1 MAEGN
6 VKRDGL
12 LECREHIGRN
22 SPELWPEQL
31 PGAWDMWKSCSA
43 PGTKPTKFRTDL
55 GPQDVRFVNELG
67 QLNPDQ
73 LMEYVRTLQNNVYTL
88 GVEEGL

>member
-31 PGAWDMWKSCSA
+31 PGAWDMWKSVKIVPLHFTVS
-43 PGTKPTKFRTDL
+43 
-55 GPQDVRFVNELG
+55 
-67 QLNPDQ
+67 LN
-73 LMEYVRTLQNNVYTL
+73 Y
-88 GVEEGL
+88 